1 MKRLL
6 YILSISLA
14 TPLIGCIAEDRSAC
28 PQPRGI
34 SVRLAVCPD
43 PMTAIIRTTDEEGIR
58 DLNFYLYDDNGNV
71 VLHRYQSSST
81 LRFECLPGNYLLR
94 IAANMGRDLGEN
106 PASEDFTVT
115 HADDYDT
122 LPMSYEGD
130 VTITSS
136 SGSILTL
143 PLVEVQRVVVKV
155 SYEIEVEPA
164 DIELRSVQ
172 FLSVPRSVSVLDVA
186 ARPSDDSNDY
196 TDCPETECL
205 GQQISGTCY
214 LLPNMRGTFYDR
226 RYDQN
231 GSFGRLYTNAPYY
244 LHWGGSTDV
253 FHDVACT
260 SIVFDT
266 SNYPPFVNTTDF
278 YRYAANPVRCVRE

>member
-1 MKRLL
+1 M
-6 YILSISLA
+6 
-14 TPLIGCIAEDRSAC
+14 GCIAEDRSAC
-28 PQPRGI
+28 PYPRDV
-34 SVRLAVCPD
+34 SVRLTVCPD
-43 PMTAIIRTTDEEGIR
+43 PMTAVTRTPDEEALR
-58 DLNFYLYDDNGNV
+58 DLNFYLYDNNGNV

-115 HADDYDT
+115 HADEYDT

-136 SGSILTL
+136 SGGILTL
-143 PLVEVQRVVVKV
+143 PVVEVQRVVAKV
-155 SYEIEVEPA
+155 SYEISVKPA
-164 DIELRSVQ
+164 DIERRSVQ
-172 FLSVPRSVSVLDVA
+172 LLSVPRSVSILDVA
-186 ARPSDDSNDY
+186 ARPSDDPGDY
-196 TDCPETECL
+196 TDGEETEL
-205 GQQISGTCY
+205 SGQQISGACY
-214 LLPNMRGTFYDR
+214 LLPNMRGTFYDG
-226 RYDQN
+226 RYDRN
-231 GSFGRLYTNAPYY
+231 GSHGRLYTNAPYY
-244 LHWGGSTDV
+244 LHWGDSTGV
-253 FHDVACT
+253 FHDVTCT